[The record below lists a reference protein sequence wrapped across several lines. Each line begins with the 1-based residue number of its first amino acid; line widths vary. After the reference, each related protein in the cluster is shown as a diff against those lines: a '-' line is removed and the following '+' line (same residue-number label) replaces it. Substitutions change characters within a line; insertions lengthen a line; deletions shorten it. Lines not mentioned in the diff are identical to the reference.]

1 MNTVRP
7 ARTLGNQA
15 LHKLHL
21 SQNQRALLLN
31 GIQKQIGVKEKLA
44 SLHLQLSL
52 HFSCSPSEF
61 ILSILS
67 LVLILSFSLLLF
79 VLWPFLGT
87 ADSWQLSFRGWFEIK
102 KNNGMQ
108 FYTKGDFRE
117 LSTQPGCYLLR
128 NAALKDRG

>member
-7 ARTLGNQA
+7 ARTLSNQA

-21 SQNQRALLLN
+21 SQNQRVLLLN

-44 SLHLQLSL
+44 SLHPQLSL
-52 HFSCSPSEF
+52 HFSRSPSEF

-102 KNNGMQ
+102 NNGMQ